1 MITADQ
7 LRERI
12 VLLEKEYKDLIEL
25 KDIAQLRAVSPK
37 NRLHKGMYAFLLD
50 RQIDPD
56 AFFEPDFF
64 KDKSNHLKSELHQVF
79 CDLELESL
87 SPWKKEDSGGSQV
100 AEVGDE
106 LVQKDA
112 NYLKDSSLHRQC
124 LSMLN
129 KI

>member
-1 MITADQ
+1 MSSKLRRRDQSSGPSQRQ
-7 LRERI
+7 LRVGETLRH
-12 VLLEKEYKDLIEL
+12 VLSEIL
-25 KDIAQLRAVSPK
+25 
-37 NRLHKGMYAFLLD
+37 M
-50 RQIDPD
+50 RQD
-56 AFFEPDFF
+56 FFEPDFF